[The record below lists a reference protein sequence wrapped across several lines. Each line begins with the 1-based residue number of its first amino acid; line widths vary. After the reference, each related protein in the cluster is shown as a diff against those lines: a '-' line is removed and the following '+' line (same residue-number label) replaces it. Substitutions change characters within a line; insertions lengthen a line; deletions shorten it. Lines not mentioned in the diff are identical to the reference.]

1 VSYVQNTE
9 ADRAAM
15 LAAIGAD
22 SIDDL
27 MAVIPE
33 DCRFQGELDIGP
45 ALTEDALL
53 REMKSLAD
61 MNVSADDHPSFLGA
75 GSYRHFS
82 PALIDNLVSRTEYW
96 TAYTPYQPEASQG
109 TLTTILEWQSMM
121 CRLTGMEVSNAS
133 LYDGATSVVEAVL
146 MALRLK
152 PKATTIVVS
161 EGLHPDTR
169 GALESYMRSLGVRII
184 ETALQDG
191 ATPSGSVDEPD
202 VAAVVFQ
209 SPNFFGVV
217 EDVEGLCE
225 SAHAAEALAIVSADP
240 VSLSLLQ
247 PPGELGADMVCGD
260 ANPMGNKPWFGGPG
274 VGYMCGRMAH
284 VRQMPARIAGETVDA
299 EGRRAV
305 VLTFQTREQHI
316 RRAKATSNICTSQ
329 QLMALRATIWMSLL
343 GKEGFHE
350 LGRTNL
356 SRSHYAAERIA
367 ALPGYELTFPQHAFF
382 KEFTVSTPLPAAK
395 LNKVLLR
402 KHGIIGGYDLGRV
415 DKSLANRWLL
425 AVTDVNTREQIDALV
440 AALEAIR

>member
-1 VSYVQNTE
+1 MNYVQNTD

-33 DCRFQGELDIGP
+33 DCRFQGELDVEP

-53 REMKSLAD
+53 REMKALAD
-61 MNVSADDHPSFLGA
+61 RNVSADDHPSFLGA
-75 GSYRHFS
+75 GSYRHFC
-82 PALIDNLVSRTEYW
+82 PALVDNLVSRTEYW

-133 LYDGATSVVEAVL
+133 VYDGATAVVESVL

-152 PKATTIVVS
+152 PKATSIVVS
-161 EGLHPDTR
+161 AGVHPDTR
-169 GALESYMRSLGVRII
+169 GALNTYMGNLGIRIV
-184 ETALQDG
+184 EAPLENG
-191 ATPSGSVDEPD
+191 ATPSGHINEPD
-202 VAAVVFQ
+202 AAAVVFQ
-209 SPNFFGVV
+209 SPNVFGVI
-217 EDVEGLCE
+217 EDVESLCQT
-225 SAHAAEALAIVSADP
+225 AHAFEALAIVSADP
-240 VSLSLLQ
+240 ISLSLLT
-247 PPGELGADMVCGD
+247 PPGEVGADIVCGD

-274 VGYMCGRMAH
+274 VGYMCARMEH

-299 EGRRAV
+299 DGRRAV

-356 SRSHYAAERIA
+356 SRSHYAAGRIA
-367 ALPGYELTFPQHAFF
+367 ALPGYELTWPEHSFF
-382 KEFTVSTPLPAAK
+382 KEFTVSTPLPAGK
-395 LNKVLLR
+395 LNKVLLK
-402 KHGIIGGYDLGRV
+402 KHGIIGGYDLGRM
-415 DKSLANRWLL
+415 DKSLANRWLV
-425 AVTDVNTREQIDALV
+425 AVTDVNTKDEIDALV
-440 AALEAIR
+440 AALETIR